1 MKEEELRNRLIAD
14 EIVKMKRTGP
24 HGSAASRRHMETLFP
39 TTTNQ
44 ETHNDDVHVA
54 YPTDKTNFKKKNP
67 FSAYVNSMFNAG
79 VFVNP
84 WQDGC

>member
-1 MKEEELRNRLIAD
+1 MNNVSTPMANEAIL
-14 EIVKMKRTGP
+14 
-24 HGSAASRRHMETLFP
+24 LFS
-39 TTTNQ
+39 
-44 ETHNDDVHVA
+44 VHAA
-54 YPTDKTNFKKKNP
+54 YPVDKTNFKKKNP

>member
-1 MKEEELRNRLIAD
+1 MANEAIL
-14 EIVKMKRTGP
+14 
-24 HGSAASRRHMETLFP
+24 LFS
-39 TTTNQ
+39 
-44 ETHNDDVHVA
+44 VHAA
-54 YPTDKTNFKKKNP
+54 YPVDKTNFKKKNP

>member
-1 MKEEELRNRLIAD
+1 MNDSNNLMANMMI
-14 EIVKMKRTGP
+14 IY
-24 HGSAASRRHMETLFP
+24 GS
-39 TTTNQ
+39 
-44 ETHNDDVHVA
+44 VHAA
-54 YPTDKTNFKKKNP
+54 YPVDKTNFKKKNP

>member
-1 MKEEELRNRLIAD
+1 MLIVNERSNLVSNDA
-14 EIVKMKRTGP
+14 
-24 HGSAASRRHMETLFP
+24 TLFCS
-39 TTTNQ
+39 
-44 ETHNDDVHVA
+44 VHAA
-54 YPTDKTNFKKKNP
+54 YPVDKTNFKKKNP